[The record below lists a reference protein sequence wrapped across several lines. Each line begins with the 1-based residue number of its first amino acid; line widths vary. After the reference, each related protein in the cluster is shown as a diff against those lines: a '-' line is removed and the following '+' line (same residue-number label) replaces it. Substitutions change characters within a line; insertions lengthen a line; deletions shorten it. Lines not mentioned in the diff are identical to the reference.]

1 MTFTP
6 EMGARIEQLASRK
19 DLYASSYIREVMEVH
34 VIDQERR
41 PLAADQDRKA
51 SRRDRLREEL
61 VLLNESL
68 MRISGQRETVVDKIR
83 KIDNGHDND
92 EEIDDRALDFD
103 AEDEDE
109 EEETEEKTEADD

>member
-61 VLLNESL
+61 VLLNENL
-68 MRISGQRETVVDKIR
+68 IRISSMRDTVVDKIR
-83 KIDNGHDND
+83 NIDEGHADD
-92 EEIDDRALDFD
+92 EEIDDRALNFD
-103 AEDEDE
+103 DEDE
-109 EEETEEKTEADD
+109 EGEIEEKTDADD